1 MITLTWGLYGLAI
14 TLFYTKEKEWDE
26 KFKGEN
32 GGAGRLLPLKIML
45 GIVFGIWALLIIAYS
60 GLVAW
65 LSIKTPNLHR
75 DMFREQCKRTSL
87 NVFIRLLTF
96 SIYATIFVMVMRLRC
111 SGCEGQNLRDERSE
125 LTRNFDLALHPIIWL
140 TIISDVIL

>member
-1 MITLTWGLYGLAI
+1 M
-14 TLFYTKEKEWDE
+14 
-26 KFKGEN
+26 FKGEN
-32 GGAGRLLPLKIML
+32 GGAGKLLPLKIML

-75 DMFREQCKRTSL
+75 DMFKEQCKRTSL

-96 SIYATIFVMVMRLRC
+96 SIYATIFVMVMRLQC
-111 SGCEGQNLRDERSE
+111 SGCVGQNLRDERSE